1 MVLMARG
8 VPVPGCAVVAGGPV
22 PACRGRTAAGV
33 EVGSGSAAG
42 ARRRRNRA
50 AEGARDE
57 QRVRAVVA
65 GGCAAVRRSFG
76 FVLAVGSDH
85 PVTALDQI
93 AMLQAAQIVELLAM
107 VHDFSKELSQT
118 LAMGWPDATQ

>member
-8 VPVPGCAVVAGGPV
+8 TSRFRLCSGCRRTRTRVQRSNC
-22 PACRGRTAAGV
+22 CRV

-50 AEGARDE
+50 AKALAMNSEFAQSWPAD
-57 QRVRAVVA
+57 VRT
-65 GGCAAVRRSFG
+65 VRRS
-76 FVLAVGSDH
+76 LASCWRLAAIT

-93 AMLQAAQIVELLAM
+93 AMLQAARSSNCWRWCTTSAGAVADSRDGLA
-107 VHDFSKELSQT
+107 
-118 LAMGWPDATQ
+118 